1 MQSPTST
8 DNDIKGTDKLSST
21 FKLKN
26 YLQDKNLSVDEYIT
40 ETVFKST
47 GTKTDYELPKE

>member
-1 MQSPTST
+1 LQSPTST

-21 FKLKN
+21 FRLKN

-47 GTKTDYELPKE
+47 GTKIDYELPKK